1 MIKNELT
8 PTGLKTSDFFFEL
21 PEALIAQHPTE
32 RRDDARLMVLDRKTG
47 GISHRIFRDITDYLR
62 PGDVLVVNDS
72 KVIPA
77 RIYGKKIREDGT
89 EGARYKNVFCTYSH
103 GPVLPKNP
111 TLCDGILAAALTRKY
126 GSAELAPLGDMSE
139 REAHESVLNSL
150 TAGI

>member
-8 PTGLKTSDFFFEL
+8 PTGLKTSDFSFEL
-21 PEALIAQHPTE
+21 PEELIAQHPTE

-47 GISHRIFRDITDYLR
+47 VISHRIFRDITDYLR

-89 EGARYKNVFCTYSH
+89 EGADAECLLLR
-103 GPVLPKNP
+103 VLSTFGKRSCVPAK
-111 TLCDGILAAALTRKY
+111 D
-126 GSAELAPLGDMSE
+126 
-139 REAHESVLNSL
+139 
-150 TAGI
+150 